1 MSKSL
6 INILP
11 DHASNKKDWPWKVET
26 EASIYDETTSWPKIS
41 VITPSFNQGNFIE
54 ETARSVILQ
63 NYPNFEYFI
72 VDGGSTDN
80 TINIIK
86 KYEKYVTKWV
96 SEKDEGQSDALNK
109 AFNWCTGD
117 LICWINSDDYFYPGA
132 FLKIAEKY
140 LTCNKTETS
149 IITGNTISIDKESNS
164 LANSTKSYFP
174 FNTPADLTLINH
186 SKWYLPQ
193 PSSFFLRAKIIQTG
207 FFLRKDLHYQ
217 MDRDIIYRLLKIG
230 KLVLIDEDIA
240 TYRVHEESKTT
251 GGKHVFDSTF
261 ETIKTFAFYR
271 SGIPREDKI
280 RRRVMHLRM
289 APGCLSLA
297 RNSNQLFQSIKYY
310 IMAAYYRPAF
320 LKTKKYWYSVIK
332 SILRRG

>member
-1 MSKSL
+1 M
-6 INILP
+6 
-11 DHASNKKDWPWKVET
+11 VE
-26 EASIYDETTSWPKIS
+26 ENFEMTTWPKIS
-41 VITPSFNQGNFIE
+41 IITPSFNQGGFIE
-54 ETARSVILQ
+54 ETIRSVILQ
-63 NYPNFEYFI
+63 NYPDFEYFI

-80 TINIIK
+80 TIDTIK
-86 KYEKYVTKWV
+86 KYEKSITKWV

-117 LICWINSDDYFYPGA
+117 LICWINSDDFFYPGA
-132 FLKIAEKY
+132 FMKIAEKY
-140 LTCNKTETS
+140 LTCNTKETS
-149 IITGNTISIDKESNS
+149 IITGNTINIDRDSNPFTH
-164 LANSTKSYFP
+164 STKSYFP
-174 FNTPADLTLINH
+174 FNTPADLTLIDH

-193 PSSFFLRAKIIQTG
+193 PSSFFLRAKIIETG
-207 FFLRKDLHYQ
+207 FFVRKDLHYQ

-230 KLVLIDEDIA
+230 KLVLVDEDIA

-261 ETIKTFAFYR
+261 ETLKTFAFYR
-271 SGIPREDKI
+271 TGIAVEDRL

-297 RNSNQLFQSIKYY
+297 RSSNQVFLSTKYFF
-310 IMAAYYRPAF
+310 MAAYFRPAF

-332 SILRRG
+332 SILGRN